1 MSSRRRLASAL
12 SGLLIAVASLLV
24 LVPATVAKGDVVAR
38 LDAAIPRDAKP
49 GTNVAIGWTLSVLEG
64 TEWQAFDAT
73 GTAIFIRFV
82 GTTAGSTTEALAT
95 GDGTGH
101 FTAHVVIPRGGVSN
115 VEIGIHGDC
124 SGTACDD
131 LFQLAGVGKAPAVV
145 PADELDARIDPLPAL
160 GPPYTAVDVTVR
172 VSLRPGVA
180 LDGRVLPGSVVVR
193 SRDVDSDL
201 ATYAVAVPAGEGVY
215 QATLPLPSTGH
226 LWIEAGMGS
235 QQGLSR
241 VFGHSFTVLR
251 LPVPGATTGAA
262 AGTTGRG
269 AAASA
274 GGAPAA
280 VSASGA
286 APAAAAAT
294 DRTNLPLALGVVA
307 ALAVLVLGLV
317 LARRSV
323 HGTARA

>member
-12 SGLLIAVASLLV
+12 SGALLAVASLLV
-24 LVPATVAKGDVVAR
+24 LVPATLAKGDVVAR

-49 GTNVAIGWTLSVLEG
+49 GTKLPVGWTLSVLEG
-64 TEWQAFDAT
+64 SDWQAFDAT

-82 GTTAGSTTEALAT
+82 GRTGGSTTEALAT

-124 SGTACDD
+124 SGAPCDD

-145 PADELDARIDPLPAL
+145 PADELDATIDPLPAL

-180 LDGRVLPGSVVVR
+180 LGGRVLPGSVVVR

-201 ATYAVAVPAGEGVY
+201 ATYALAMPAGKGVY

-226 LWIEAGMGS
+226 LWIEAGTGS
-235 QQGLSR
+235 EQGLSR

-262 AGTTGRG
+262 AGSAGRG
-269 AAASA
+269 AAAA
-274 GGAPAA
+274 GSGPAA
-280 VSASGA
+280 VPGVGVAR
-286 APAAAAAT
+286 PAAT
-294 DRTNLPLALGVVA
+294 DRTNLPLALAGLA
-307 ALAVLVLGLV
+307 ALAVLALGLL
-317 LARRSV
+317 LARRS
-323 HGTARA
+323 GRGPARA